1 MAGKVPQNTRVN
13 RGVLELAYIKP
24 KIWDFGVVTDEGRF
38 PLRNLYNI
46 LQS

>member
-1 MAGKVPQNTRVN
+1 MVSKVPLNTRVN
-13 RGVLELAYIKP
+13 RGVPELAYIKP
-24 KIWDFGVVTDEGRF
+24 KIWDFGVVADEGRF